1 MDKRLTRKFAESYQ
15 FALMERAIIGRSKSS
30 LGKNFE
36 DAISENISVKM
47 PGLSQLQKR
56 IVLQEEKIL
65 IRSVLYAPITIF
77 DVPASVALR
86 DIALTKMQPGSHM
99 VNTIRAVDHLVP
111 QSGIYEF
118 CHHVSAIGHDL
129 KSEGWQD
136 AVKKEALSA
145 TDGFCKVIMICNEKR
160 IGYSVL
166 KDANKKTVF
175 DNSDV
180 EDEFRPLI
188 KSTIG
193 QCVYL
198 RDEQEIRESATLGNN
213 FDTEDMM
220 FLLYL
225 VLMAVAYHEHLS
237 SIERV
242 IVNQVRESK
251 IRGSRRR
258 ITISAHKTV
267 SFDLGGETEVKFVN
281 RICREVIRR
290 QGVKEHEVSLHWRHF
305 GGDLKCEHRFEA
317 VEGDDGI
324 ARQKCVH
331 CGMRRSKIKP
341 FLRGNPELGVAVRVT
356 KVTDSRR
363 TK

>member
-1 MDKRLTRKFAESYQ
+1 MDKMLTREFAESYS
-15 FALMERAIIGRSKSS
+15 FSLMQRSSIERLKSK

-36 DAISENISVKM
+36 GALLKTLSDKM
-47 PGLSQLQKR
+47 PGLSSLQKR
-56 IVLQEEKIL
+56 VVFQEDKIL
-65 IRSVLYAPITIF
+65 ARSALYAPITLF

-86 DIALTKMQPGSHM
+86 DLVIPKLKPGTHI
-99 VNTIRAVDHLVP
+99 VNLIREMDHLIP

-118 CHHVSAIGHDL
+118 CHHATELGLDP
-129 KSEGWQD
+129 KSEGWQA

-145 TDGFCKVIMICNEKR
+145 VHGFCKVILVCNEKR

-166 KDANKKTVF
+166 KDENKKTAF
-175 DNSDV
+175 DNLDV
-180 EDEFRPLI
+180 EDEFRPLQ
-188 KSTIG
+188 KVTLG

-198 RDEQEIRESATLGNN
+198 RDEQEIRESSTLGNN
-213 FDTEDMM
+213 FDIDDMQ
-220 FLLYL
+220 FLVYL
-225 VLMAVAYHEHLS
+225 IGMVAAYHEHLS
-237 SIERV
+237 TVERV
-242 IVNQVRESK
+242 VVSRVRETK

-258 ITISAHKTV
+258 IAIAAHNTV
-267 SFDLGGETEVKFVN
+267 SFDLGGETEIKFVN

-317 VEGDDGI
+317 VEADDGI